1 MPPLERSN
9 ATNMSQEEQP
19 QKLRFRIRRR
29 DYEVELEGNFDY
41 VKEKFESLSE
51 TFQHH
56 LKQEL
61 PSPPSHDTLEPV
73 LSSMPSQPPESLTGI
88 IQFSGEGKPHLT
100 VQADRL
106 TAKEALALV
115 LFATHPKPIGDD
127 DLSGLLGSS
136 WKTTSGAV
144 VRARASELK
153 REGKLIAEKGSYVLS
168 GAGIQWVTGD
178 LIPGLRKAI

>member
-1 MPPLERSN
+1 
-9 ATNMSQEEQP
+9 MSDNDHPQQE
-19 QKLRFRIRRR
+19 KLRFRIRRR
-29 DYEVELEGNFDY
+29 DYEIELEGNFDY
-41 VKEKFESLSE
+41 VKEKFESIAE

-56 LKQEL
+56 LKQE
-61 PSPPSHDTLEPV
+61 PPLSMIQSHASIE
-73 LSSMPSQPPESLTGI
+73 SGPSQISSAAQQPPPELLAGI
-88 IQFSGEGKPHLT
+88 IQFSNEGRPHLT

-115 LFATHPKPIGDD
+115 LYATHPKPLGDD
-127 DLSGLLGSS
+127 DLSGMLGSS

-153 REGKLIAEKGSYVLS
+153 REGKLIAEKGSYILS

-178 LIPGLRKAI
+178 LIPDLRKTA